1 MEKDHTPYVL
11 LDMRPIGKDT
21 IMEHFPHIYHRCLEE
36 GYDPLRECIPIVPA
50 QHYFMGGIKVNRYSM
65 TSMNRLYA
73 AGETSCNG
81 VHGANRLASNSL
93 LESLVFAK
101 RAAMHMMEHEL
112 QNTFESYNP
121 QINESLY
128 EDSAALQAEYKQTV
142 LNEIERMRQE
152 HEQ

>member
-1 MEKDHTPYVL
+1 
-11 LDMRPIGKDT
+11 
-21 IMEHFPHIYHRCLEE
+21 
-36 GYDPLRECIPIVPA
+36 
-50 QHYFMGGIKVNRYSM
+50 M

-101 RAAMHMMEHEL
+101 RAALHMMENEL
-112 QNTFESYNP
+112 QNASAPYEP
-121 QINESLY
+121 QINETLY
-128 EDSAALQAEYKQTV
+128 SDPYALQTEYKQTV
-142 LNEIERMRQE
+142 LNEIERMRQK